1 MERIKL
7 SDWTNLNQSSNHDG
21 LHNEASSNDEMME
34 SQEKVKDHPQKV
46 LHNMENQIE
55 ELKDHGM
62 DMVID
67 KETTTQN
74 FNLIL
79 QEQIRTLWKDN

>member
-1 MERIKL
+1 MKMERIKL

-34 SQEKVKDHPQKV
+34 SQAKVEDDPQRV
-46 LHNMENQIE
+46 LHNMENHIE
-55 ELKDHGM
+55 ELRDQRM

-67 KETTTQN
+67 KEAAMQIL
-74 FNLIL
+74 NLIL
-79 QEQIRTLWKDN
+79 QEQIRTF